1 MPLLALGGF
10 IDTVIHARIHGRGIS
25 RGIWPPERK
34 LGGPAKHRMTQNH
47 DVYKCFAVISLNHL
61 GQRYQERYYVTGL

>member
-1 MPLLALGGF
+1 
-10 IDTVIHARIHGRGIS
+10 
-25 RGIWPPERK
+25 